1 MQDIEGKPIK
11 LSGKPAGFTA
21 QDFTGTKFASAED
34 KAKWA
39 NKFTKF
45 ILGGFQRSSFRK
57 DIYRQL
63 HNMFG
68 HCAEYDLDGF
78 HHTWFEDTDKCL
90 HWVETVAT
98 TWLVGIG
105 QPQFTWSD
113 VEIKVVQWMRDN
125 NIHDQIAG
133 YLQAE
138 TEQKERAMLKLLQQ
152 RYGVV
157 PIPNAAETEE
167 LTADPTTVQIDVP
180 ARVPAPGQLSL
191 FQVTDPIS
199 RKQYTEGC
207 T

>member
-11 LSGKPAGFTA
+11 LSGKPAGFTGK
-21 QDFTGTKFASAED
+21 DFTSTNFATAED

-45 ILGGFQRSSFRK
+45 ILGGFQRSSFK
-57 DIYRQL
+57 KEIYKQL
-63 HNMFG
+63 HHMFG

-78 HHTWFEDTDKCL
+78 YSTWFGDTYKCL

-98 TWLVGIG
+98 TWLAGIG

-113 VEIKVVQWMRDN
+113 VEIKVIQWIRNN

-138 TEQKERAMLKLLQQ
+138 TEHKERATLRVLQT

-157 PIPNAAETEE
+157 PIANAVGTEG
-167 LTADPTTVQIDVP
+167 LTSDPTPAHVEFHTPVQAV
-180 ARVPAPGQLSL
+180 GQLKL
-191 FQVTDPIS
+191 F
-199 RKQYTEGC
+199 
-207 T
+207 